1 MLKEMLKELGMG
13 ARPTLRRWRLPIV
26 ALAAALLAA
35 VTAGCTASSHA
46 AGNGRVVALSQIST
60 LRTMFNR
67 ADGKARLVLI
77 LSPT

>member
-1 MLKEMLKELGMG
+1 MI
-13 ARPTLRRWRLPIV
+13 ARPTRRRWRPLIA
-26 ALAAALLAA
+26 ALAAALVAA
-35 VTAGCTASSHA
+35 VPAGCTATHA
-46 AGNGRVVALSQIST
+46 VGNGRVVALNRISM